1 MGPPAKAPIV
11 SSFIKHTNSEDS
23 RNAGVNVATS
33 VALGELDNLSWLGG
47 WSLVRQAEHSTGPG
61 LRQPRQ
67 HSCVKSLDLGR
78 GSRCGFFVASC

>member
-1 MGPPAKAPIV
+1 MVATSSGCPSMGPPAKAPIV

-47 WSLVRQAEHSTGPG
+47 
-61 LRQPRQ
+61 
-67 HSCVKSLDLGR
+67 
-78 GSRCGFFVASC
+78 